1 VLTFIAAIIE
11 QSPLPSAIGP
21 EAIKETIS
29 SLLTQTLYWIHF
41 TVPPY
46 NQSREHERETIL
58 CLARLPLIDAID
70 WLGFLLKRRTYIDN
84 NAHTNAMGL
93 TGQIRAIQEDALI
106 RSALALLDEQN
117 SNISVYRPGAEARWF
132 LFFSPDSP
140 LWTDKGIKALESHLT
155 SLGNSPPMQENAIEF
170 LEGLTG
176 SMHGS
181 IGASASDLR
190 GILTLPNVGRILW
203 AAATITSINYR
214 MQQRLL
220 DIRTGAIAF
229 GLDKD
234 CMPIPSWL
242 VRRAQELGIA

>member
-1 VLTFIAAIIE
+1 
-11 QSPLPSAIGP
+11 
-21 EAIKETIS
+21 
-29 SLLTQTLYWIHF
+29 
-41 TVPPY
+41 
-46 NQSREHERETIL
+46 
-58 CLARLPLIDAID
+58 
-70 WLGFLLKRRTYIDN
+70 
-84 NAHTNAMGL
+84 
-93 TGQIRAIQEDALI
+93 
-106 RSALALLDEQN
+106 
-117 SNISVYRPGAEARWF
+117 
-132 LFFSPDSP
+132 
-140 LWTDKGIKALESHLT
+140 
-155 SLGNSPPMQENAIEF
+155 MQENAIEF